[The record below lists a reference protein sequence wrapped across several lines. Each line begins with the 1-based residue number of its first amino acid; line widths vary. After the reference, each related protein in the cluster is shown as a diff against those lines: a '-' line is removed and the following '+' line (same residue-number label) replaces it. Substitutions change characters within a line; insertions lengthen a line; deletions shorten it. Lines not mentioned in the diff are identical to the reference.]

1 MTVRS
6 RSALIYSS
14 ARTGHFSLASRLI
27 HLYIVLVIAFLVLMV
42 SQSSSFISGR
52 SPWFFKIYFLELQFG
67 IKHFKDTDQMI
78 CLLYPLKLA
87 RSIPRFVLYISTLVE
102 VGMRRFLA
110 PSCFCLHF
118 TSFLKSASPLTAPS
132 LSYFV
137 PWGWREPRFMAQ
149 ATT

>member
-14 ARTGHFSLASRLI
+14 ARTGHFRTFDSP
-27 HLYIVLVIAFLVLMV
+27 LYCARHCISGINGLSNII
-42 SQSSSFISGR
+42 FISGR
-52 SPWFFKIYFLELQFG
+52 SPWSFKISFLELQFG

-78 CLLYPLKLA
+78 CLPYPLKLA